1 VKATGE
7 VQRKPLKLTS
17 LCRAVIRGKTPQL
30 RFAYPRSQKR
40 DLGHPLLLALALLVL
55 RVLADH
61 THHTAAI
68 DDLALVTNFLY

>member
-17 LCRAVIRGKTPQL
+17 LSGAVR
-30 RFAYPRSQKR
+30 
-40 DLGHPLLLALALLVL
+40 LLALALLVL

-61 THHTAAI
+61 PHHTAAI
-68 DDLALVTNFLY
+68 DDLALVTDFLY